1 MHVHYK
7 CFVILH
13 LICRG
18 QLLGRTE
25 KKDQGGEGHAVL
37 PTVHGQE
44 ENRKRNREDGVSV
57 SESVCGSFAS

>member
-1 MHVHYK
+1 
-7 CFVILH
+7 VILH

-44 ENRKRNREDGVSV
+44 ENRKRNREDV
-57 SESVCGSFAS
+57 